1 MDDKTIQKL
10 ISSAKGAAKNSY
22 SPYSNYKVGA
32 ALLTKSGKIFTG
44 TNIENASF
52 PAGMCAERV
61 AIFKSVSEGLK
72 DFEAL
77 AIYAEGKNYPY
88 PCGICRQVIVEF
100 CKDLQIIIAKSEK
113 DFVIKSISDLLPS
126 AFRFEKRKNQI

>member
-1 MDDKTIQKL
+1 MNKKIIQKL
-10 ISSAKGAAKNSY
+10 ISSAKKASQNSY

-61 AIFKSVSEGLK
+61 AIFKAISEGFK

-77 AIYAEGKNYPY
+77 AIYAQGKHFPY
-88 PCGICRQVIVEF
+88 PCGICRQVIAEF
-100 CKDLQIIIAKSEK
+100 STDLPIIIAKSEDK
-113 DFVIKSISDLLPS
+113 FTITNISDLLP
-126 AFRFEKRKNQI
+126 FVFEFEKK